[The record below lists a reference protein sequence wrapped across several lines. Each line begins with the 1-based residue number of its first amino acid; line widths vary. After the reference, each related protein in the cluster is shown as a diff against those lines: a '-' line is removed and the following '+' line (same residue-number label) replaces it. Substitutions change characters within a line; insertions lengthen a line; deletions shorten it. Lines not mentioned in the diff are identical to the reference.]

1 MIFFSVMKQEQM
13 LKETWI
19 KKIVI
24 QDFKLEA

>member
-24 QDFKLEA
+24 QDFKLET